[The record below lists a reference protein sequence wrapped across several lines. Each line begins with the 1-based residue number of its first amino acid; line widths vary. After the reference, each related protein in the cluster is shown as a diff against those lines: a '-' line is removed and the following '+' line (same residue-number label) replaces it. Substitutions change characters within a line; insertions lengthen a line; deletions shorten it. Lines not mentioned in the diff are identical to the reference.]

1 MDRQKIIVIV
11 GPTGVGKTSL
21 SIELAK
27 KLNGEIISGDSMQVY
42 RNMDIGTAKIRE
54 DEKEG
59 IPHYLLDV
67 QAYDEPFNVKTF
79 QEQCRRAI
87 EAIRQN
93 GHVPIICGGT
103 GLYLKATLYD
113 YEFED
118 EQLDEQYDAYLKTKS
133 NEQLYALLRQIDP
146 GSCGTI
152 HPNNRKRVIRALHI
166 AHSGAT
172 KSEREAVQKH
182 EPLYDVFWIG
192 LNTDRK
198 KLNEQID
205 KRVDQ
210 MFEEG
215 LTKEVERLFSDPQ
228 TWEYTS
234 FQGIGYKEFKNY
246 FLKIWSEEEVRE
258 KIKVH
263 TRQYAKRQLTWFN
276 HQMPVQW
283 FDKKDTALIIR
294 KAEEWY
300 NA

>member
-87 EAIRQN
+87 EAIRKN

-103 GLYLKATLYD
+103 GLYLKAALYD

>member
-263 TRQYAKRQLTWFN
+263 TRQYAKRQLTWLN

>member
-103 GLYLKATLYD
+103 GLYLKAALYD

-215 LTKEVERLFSDPQ
+215 LIKEVERLFSDPQ

>member
-192 LNTDRK
+192 LNTDRN

>member
-113 YEFED
+113 YEFEG